1 MSALISYFKLD
12 FGLRNVLLTSA
23 PPSYLLSF
31 SNLRSDCLETKSVS
45 VWYKAD
51 GAPKITYVRAEI
63 FQGKPF
69 HGVDAELRAWLH
81 NGEPSGHYHDSM
93 CQCSLLDLIIILVD
107 FLGMQ
112 VSIRQSSFKLPLAYS
127 QKNCL
132 LPPLSS
138 IISTSPGF
146 NCSIEG
152 TWFASTP
159 ISPDSAG
166 ILTCTLSV
174 DFGQLKTGEIDFQM
188 SYGGW

>member
-1 MSALISYFKLD
+1 MSAIKSYFKLD
-12 FGLRNVLLTSA
+12 FGLCNVLLTSA
-23 PPSYLLSF
+23 PSSYLLSF
-31 SNLRSDCLETKSVS
+31 SNLRSNGLETKSVS
-45 VWYKAD
+45 VCYKAS
-51 GAPKITYVRAEI
+51 GALKNTYVRTKI

-81 NGEPSGHYHDSM
+81 DGESSGYYHNSI
-93 CQCSLLDLIIILVD
+93 CQCITLDLVNIFFD

-112 VSIRQSSFKLPLAYS
+112 VSMRQSSFSLPFAYL

-146 NCSIEG
+146 NCSMEG

-174 DFGQLKTGEIDFQM
+174 DLGQLKTGEVDFQM
-188 SYGGW
+188 S

>member
-1 MSALISYFKLD
+1 MSALISHFKLD
-12 FGLRNVLLTSA
+12 FGLCNVLLTSA
-23 PPSYLLSF
+23 PTSYLLGF
-31 SNLRSDCLETKSVS
+31 SNLRSDSLGTKSAS
-45 VWYKAD
+45 VCYKAG
-51 GAPKITYVRAEI
+51 GALKRTYVRIEI

-81 NGEPSGHYHDSM
+81 NGEASGHYQDSV
-93 CQCSLLDLIIILVD
+93 CQCGPLDLVMILVD

-112 VSIRQSSFKLPLAYS
+112 VPIRLPFFTLPFAYL

-146 NCSIEG
+146 NCSMEG

-174 DFGQLKTGEIDFQM
+174 DLDQLKIGQVDFQM

>member
-12 FGLRNVLLTSA
+12 FGLCNVLLASA
-23 PPSYLLSF
+23 PSSYLLSF
-31 SNLRSDCLETKSVS
+31 SNLRSNCLETKSMS
-45 VWYKAD
+45 VCCKVG
-51 GAPKITYVRAEI
+51 GALKNTYVRIKI
-63 FQGKPF
+63 FQGEPF

-81 NGEPSGHYHDSM
+81 NGKPSGHYRDSI
-93 CQCSLLDLIIILVD
+93 CQCIPLDLVNIIVD

-112 VSIRQSSFKLPLAYS
+112 VSVRQSFFNLPFAYL

-146 NCSIEG
+146 NCSMEG

-166 ILTCTLSV
+166 ILTCTLGV
-174 DFGQLKTGEIDFQM
+174 DLDQLKTGEVDFQV
-188 SYGGW
+188 S